1 MRDLALR
8 NRLAGYGVHFPVTA
22 VLAQDAWRD
31 DLFAAARANPA
42 LINPDLKTVML
53 AHDAQPSAITA
64 PSAGIP
70 AFLTNIIDPE
80 VIRVFTQPMRA
91 AEIFGETKKGD
102 WTTLS
107 TQFPTI
113 ESAGQVSSYG
123 DYNNNGTTSVNA
135 NYVPRQSYHYQTIKW
150 YGEREQAIWG
160 LAGIN
165 KSAELD
171 VAAAYIMAKFQNRS
185 YFYGIAGLQ
194 NYGMLNEPSLIA
206 PITPTVKAAGGSTWL
221 TATGQEEHQDVL
233 NLYTQLNV
241 QMGGNINMSTPMT
254 LVMSTT
260 RESMLGKVT
269 QYANISVRELL
280 MRTFPNLKIETAPE
294 YSTAGGELLQL
305 FLPSFEGRQT
315 AYGAFTEK
323 MRAHPLIAQLSAWMQ
338 KMSAG
343 TWGAIFRRPVALAQM
358 LGI

>member
-1 MRDLALR
+1 
-8 NRLAGYGVHFPVTA
+8 
-22 VLAQDAWRD
+22 
-31 DLFAAARANPA
+31 
-42 LINPDLKTVML
+42 
-53 AHDAQPSAITA
+53 
-64 PSAGIP
+64 
-70 AFLTNIIDPE
+70 
-80 VIRVFTQPMRA
+80 
-91 AEIFGETKKGD
+91 
-102 WTTLS
+102 
-107 TQFPTI
+107 
-113 ESAGQVSSYG
+113 
-123 DYNNNGTTSVNA
+123 
-135 NYVPRQSYHYQTIKW
+135 
-150 YGEREQAIWG
+150 
-160 LAGIN
+160 
-165 KSAELD
+165 
-171 VAAAYIMAKFQNRS
+171 
-185 YFYGIAGLQ
+185 
-194 NYGMLNEPSLIA
+194 
-206 PITPTVKAAGGSTWL
+206 
-221 TATGQEEHQDVL
+221 
-233 NLYTQLNV
+233 
-241 QMGGNINMSTPMT
+241 MSTPMT

>member
-8 NRLAGYGVHFPVTA
+8 NRLAGYGIHLPPTA

-42 LINPDLKTVML
+42 LVNANMRTAIL
-53 AHDAQPSAITA
+53 AHDAQPGAITS
-64 PSAGIP
+64 PNAGIP
-70 AFLTNIIDPE
+70 GFLTNIIDPE
-80 VIRVFTQPMRA
+80 VIRIFTQPMRA
-91 AEIFGETKKGD
+91 AEIFGERKMGD

-107 TQFPTI
+107 AQFPTI
-113 ESAGQVSSYG
+113 ESAGQVASYG

-135 NYVPRQSYHYQTIKW
+135 NWVPRQSYYYQTIKR
-150 YGEREQAIWG
+150 YGEREQAFWG
-160 LAGIN
+160 VGGIN

-171 VAAAYIMAKFQNRS
+171 ISAAYVMAKFQNRS

-206 PITPTVKAAGGSTWL
+206 PSTPAVKAGGGTTWTNA
-221 TATGQEEHQDVL
+221 TAQEIYNDVL
-233 NLYTQLNV
+233 ALYTQLNV
-241 QMGGNINMSTPMT
+241 QMGGNINMRDRMT
-254 LVMSTT
+254 LVLSTT
-260 RESMLGKVT
+260 RESALSKVSQFNVT
-269 QYANISVRELL
+269 A
-280 MRTFPNLKIETAPE
+280 RTTTLENFPNLTIETAPE
-294 YSTAGGELLQL
+294 YSTAGGELMQL
-305 FLPSFEGRQT
+305 FLPTFEGTTT

-343 TWGAIFRRPVALAQM
+343 TWGAIFRRPTALAQM